1 MVVTITEQ
9 VIEAMSDYSQ
19 SNPRN
24 SKLDQLLTFLRTIYR
39 DKEHHHVI
47 DIIDISFG
55 TLSPL
60 ATTVKELGIPF
71 PIQLENSHVIDPSQV
86 WVGVVGTGVTG
97 KKLNASYQSRS
108 SPDYAAELGNT
119 LVNIT
124 RLVPNGLLV
133 FFPSY
138 SILDQCTGQW
148 QQLTGTTGS
157 IWDRLGALK
166 TIFVEPKN
174 RVEFTGVVQAY
185 HDAIRDNPTAGAI
198 FFAVCRGKVSE
209 GIDFSNENGRA
220 VVITGLPFPP
230 TKDPKIVLKKA
241 INSSIVASRGAIILL
256 DERFAY
262 NQQKG
267 TLSKWLQPHLLVH
280 ETRQLMTPTQVTAFI
295 SYMRDPRR
303 YLPEIDALLDAYPSL
318 RRHIAPMLPPRSVAH
333 AMDQL
338 NQLSS
343 SSTSSMAAPTSSSKR
358 KRTPP
363 SLSSSSVASQ
373 PAATVVNPQCSICFD
388 IVQTTSA
395 PPCGHLCCVRCWQK
409 LQLPDKTIP
418 CPVCKQTFHADAFT
432 RVVAAAPKRLK

>member
-1 MVVTITEQ
+1 
-9 VIEAMSDYSQ
+9 
-19 SNPRN
+19 
-24 SKLDQLLTFLRTIYR
+24 
-39 DKEHHHVI
+39 
-47 DIIDISFG
+47 G

-241 INSSIVASRGAIILL
+241 FL
-256 DERFAY
+256 D
-262 NQQKG
+262 NQVVP
-267 TLSKWLQPHLLVH
+267 PHELLLVH

>member
-39 DKEHHHVI
+39 DKEHHHV
-47 DIIDISFG
+47 
-55 TLSPL
+55 
-60 ATTVKELGIPF
+60 
-71 PIQLENSHVIDPSQV
+71 V

-97 KKLNASYQSRS
+97 KKLNASYESRS

-148 QQLTGTTGS
+148 QQLTGSTGS

-185 HDAIRDNPTAGAI
+185 HDAIRDRPTAGAI

-209 GIDFSNENGRA
+209 GIDFSDENGRA

-241 INSSIVASRGAIILL
+241 FLDNQVVPPHELVMKTIFVHTNITFVYHRLVCEAHGGLTRFFRRNKEHAAAAAAATAAVDAKVKALDTFQRPPPASSSSIPTPASSSSSS
-256 DERFAY
+256 
-262 NQQKG
+262 
-267 TLSKWLQPHLLVH
+267 SKPFITSKPSDVLASQVPIGDGQSFVPPAELQAVPRPPFPSLPTTRKPPPPVTAKSTKLELLVH

-338 NQLSS
+338 NQ
-343 SSTSSMAAPTSSSKR
+343 
-358 KRTPP
+358 
-363 SLSSSSVASQ
+363 
-373 PAATVVNPQCSICFD
+373 
-388 IVQTTSA
+388 
-395 PPCGHLCCVRCWQK
+395 
-409 LQLPDKTIP
+409 
-418 CPVCKQTFHADAFT
+418 
-432 RVVAAAPKRLK
+432 